1 MMRRLKSATMRVIDC
16 RRLKISVA
24 LGLLCASASLAADGP
39 GLVDAARNGN
49 VDAVRSLL
57 KGGADPNQTAPDG
70 STAVHWAVHGD
81 NLAMLNALLDAGARP
96 DGVTRYRIAPLTL
109 AAQNG
114 NAALVERLLA
124 AGANPDTAS
133 EEGQTALMTAARN
146 GSVAAV
152 RALLKRGAQVGLAE
166 SFRGQTALMFAAGEG
181 NTDAARLL
189 LEFGAKLN
197 ERSKGGY
204 TPLLFAVRNNRFET
218 VKFLLEQG
226 ANVNDR
232 IPDGTSALSMAILNA
247 DFDLAALLL
256 DSGADP
262 NVPDPRGH
270 PLHVV
275 VWLHQPGAPP
285 DFAMNGE
292 DPQPVPRPRGKLSH
306 LDMAKKLLAK
316 GADPNAPITWGDR
329 RFNSAGVARSPAN
342 LNIGRHYLTYE
353 GATPFYL
360 AARNGDEP
368 MMRVLAA
375 AGADPTKSNRFG
387 VTPLM
392 AAACLDYYE
401 GETAGPF
408 SGVPESQRLEAV
420 KLALALGNT
429 INARTTFGDYK
440 MIGTPENT
448 LLRYPDN
455 FQDLIDLGM
464 GDPRFAEMTALH
476 GAVICNQPSIVKY
489 LIEQGAE
496 VNAKNRLGW
505 TPLMMAGGLYI
516 ANAHKTSPGSAEILR
531 EALAARGLNGR

>member
-1 MMRRLKSATMRVIDC
+1 MTVFRCIG
-16 RRLKISVA
+16 VA
-24 LGLLCASASLAADGP
+24 LGLLCASASFAADGP
-39 GLVDAARNGN
+39 PLVDAARNGN
-49 VDAVRSLL
+49 VDGVRSLL
-57 KGGADPNQTAPDG
+57 KSGAEPNQTAPDG

-81 NLAMLNALLDAGARP
+81 NLAMLNALLDAGAKP
-96 DGVTRYRIAPLTL
+96 DTVTRYKITPLTL

-124 AGANPDTAS
+124 AGANPDAAS

-189 LEFGAKLN
+189 LEFGAKVN

-204 TPLLFAVRNNRFET
+204 TPLLFAVRNNRYET
-218 VKFLLEQG
+218 VTFLLKQG
-226 ANVNDR
+226 ANVNDK
-232 IPDGTSALSMAILNA
+232 IPDGTSALSIAVLNA
-247 DFDLAALLL
+247 DFDLAAMLL

-275 VWLHQPGAPP
+275 VWSHQPGAPP

-316 GADPNAPITWGDR
+316 GADPNAPITWKER
-329 RFNSAGVARSPAN
+329 RFGSGGLARNPAN
-342 LNIGRHYLTYE
+342 LNIGRHYLAYE

-375 AGADPTKSNRFG
+375 GGADPMKSTRFG

-408 SGVPESQRLEAV
+408 SGVPESQRLDAV
-420 KLALALGNT
+420 KLALALGNR

-440 MIGTPENT
+440 MIGTPEDT

-455 FQDLIDLGM
+455 FQELQDLGT

-505 TPLMMAGGLYI
+505 TPLMIAGGLYI
-516 ANAHKTSPGSAEILR
+516 ANAHKASPGSAQILR
-531 EALAARGLNGR
+531 EALAAQGLNGR

>member
-1 MMRRLKSATMRVIDC
+1 MRKLAC
-16 RRLKISVA
+16 VA
-24 LGLLCASASLAADGP
+24 LGLLCAGASLAADGTR
-39 GLVDAARNGN
+39 LVDAARNGELGT
-49 VDAVRSLL
+49 VRSLL
-57 KGGADPNQTAPDG
+57 KGGADPNQTAADG
-70 STAVHWAVHGD
+70 STAVHWAVHRD
-81 NLAMLNALLDAGARP
+81 NLEMLNALLDAGARP
-96 DGVTRYRIAPLTL
+96 DRVTRYKVAPLTL

-114 NAALVERLLA
+114 NGALVERLLA
-124 AGANPDTAS
+124 AGANADTVS
-133 EEGQTALMTAARN
+133 EEGQTVLMTAARN
-146 GSVAAV
+146 GSVAVV
-152 RALLKRGAQVGLAE
+152 RALLGRGAQVGLAE
-166 SFRGQTALMFAAGEG
+166 SFKGQTALMFAAGEG
-181 NTDAARLL
+181 NTAAAELL
-189 LEFGAKLN
+189 LEVGAKLD

-204 TPLLFAVRNNRFET
+204 TPLLFAVRNNRSET
-218 VKFLLEQG
+218 VKFLLAQG

-256 DSGADP
+256 ESGADP

-275 VWLHQPGAPP
+275 VWMHQPGAPP

-292 DPQPVPRPRGKLSH
+292 DPRPVPRPRGKLSH
-306 LDMAKKLLAK
+306 LDMAKLLVAK
-316 GADPNAPITWGDR
+316 GADPNAAITWSER
-329 RFNSAGVARSPAN
+329 RFGSGGLARNPSN
-342 LNIGRHYLTYE
+342 LNIGRHYLSYE

-368 MMRVLAA
+368 MMRVLAE
-375 AGADPTKSNRFG
+375 AGADATKPTRFG

-408 SGVPESQRLEAV
+408 SGVPEVQRLEAV
-420 KLALALGNT
+420 KLALALGNK
-429 INARTTFGDYK
+429 INARTTFGEYP

-455 FQDLIDLGM
+455 FKDLADLGV
-464 GDPRFAEMTALH
+464 GDMRFAEMTALH

-489 LIEQGAE
+489 LVEQGAE

-505 TPLMMAGGLYI
+505 TPLMIAGGLYI

-531 EALAARGLNGR
+531 EALAARGASARR

>member
-1 MMRRLKSATMRVIDC
+1 MRLSHVLSTFFRCVTFV
-16 RRLKISVA
+16 

-39 GLVDAARNGN
+39 GLVDAASNGD

-57 KGGADPNQTAPDG
+57 KGGADPNQAAPDG

-81 NLAMLNALLDAGARP
+81 NLTMLNALLAAGAKP
-96 DGVTRYRIAPLTL
+96 DAVTRYKIAPLTL

-114 NAALVERLLA
+114 NVALVERLLD

-166 SFRGQTALMFAAGEG
+166 SFRGQTALMFTAGEG
-181 NTDAARLL
+181 NTDAAKLL

-204 TPLLFAVRNNRFET
+204 TPLLFAVRNNRSET

-232 IPDGTSALSMAILNA
+232 LPDGTSALSVAILNA
-247 DFDLAALLL
+247 DFDLAAMLL

-316 GADPNAPITWGDR
+316 GADPNAAITWGER

-342 LNIGRHYLTYE
+342 LNIGRHYLAYE

-375 AGADPTKSNRFG
+375 GGADAMKSTRFG

-420 KLALALGNT
+420 KLALALGNK

-440 MIGTPENT
+440 MIGTPEGT

-455 FQDLIDLGM
+455 FQDLIDLGT

-476 GAVICNQPSIVKY
+476 GAVICNQPSIVKF

-505 TPLMMAGGLYI
+505 TPLMIAGGLYI
-516 ANAHKTSPGSAEILR
+516 ANAHKTSPESAQILR
-531 EALAARGLNGR
+531 EALAGRGLNDR

>member
-1 MMRRLKSATMRVIDC
+1 MRASHVFTAVRCLG
-16 RRLKISVA
+16 LA
-24 LGLLCASASLAADGP
+24 LGLLCASVSLGADGP
-39 GLVDAARNGN
+39 ALVDAAKNGD
-49 VDAVRSLL
+49 VSAVRSLL
-57 KGGADPNQTAPDG
+57 ERGADPNQAAADG

-81 NLAMLNALLDAGARP
+81 HLDILNVLLDAGAKT
-96 DGVTRYRIAPLTL
+96 DVVTRYRIATLTL

-114 NAALVERLLA
+114 NAAIVERLLA
-124 AGANPDTAS
+124 AGANPDTTS
-133 EEGQTALMTAARN
+133 GEGQTALMTAARN
-146 GSVAAV
+146 GNVPV
-152 RALLKRGAQVGLAE
+152 LRALLKRGAQVGLTE

-189 LEFGAKLN
+189 LEFGATLN

-204 TPLLFAVRNNRFET
+204 SPLLFAVRNNRYET
-218 VKFLLEQG
+218 VKFLLEKG

-232 IPDGTSALSMAILNA
+232 IPDGTTALSLAILNA
-247 DFDLAALLL
+247 DFDLAAMLL
-256 DSGADP
+256 DHGANP

-306 LDMAKKLLAK
+306 LDMAKKLLAH
-316 GADPNAPITWGDR
+316 GADPNATITWGDR
-329 RFNSAGVARSPAN
+329 RFNTGGLARNPTN
-342 LNIGRHYLTYE
+342 LNIGRHYLTYQ

-368 MMRVLAA
+368 MMRVLADG
-375 AGADPTKSNRFG
+375 GADPRRTNRFG

-420 KLALALGNT
+420 KLAHTLGNP

-440 MIGTPENT
+440 MIGTPEDT

-455 FQDLIDLGM
+455 FQELLDLGT
-464 GDPRFAEMTALH
+464 GDPRFADMTALH

-505 TPLMMAGGLYI
+505 TPLMVAGGLYI
-516 ANAHKTSPGSAEILR
+516 ANAHKTSPASAEILR
-531 EALAARGLNGR
+531 EAIAAQGSRAAR

>member
-1 MMRRLKSATMRVIDC
+1 MRLNHVVSTVRGV
-16 RRLKISVA
+16 SVA

-39 GLVDAARNGN
+39 ALVDAAKRGDVNE
-49 VDAVRSLL
+49 VRALL
-57 KGGADPNQTAPDG
+57 KAGADPNQTAPDG

-81 NLAMLNALLDAGARP
+81 HLAMLNALLDAGARP

-114 NAALVERLLA
+114 NAAVVERLLT
-124 AGANPDTAS
+124 AGVSPDTVS

-146 GSVAAV
+146 GNVATV
-152 RALLKRGAQVGLAE
+152 RALLKRGAQVGLTE
-166 SFRGQTALMFAAGEG
+166 SFRGQTALMFAAAEG

-189 LEFGAKLN
+189 LELGAKVN

-204 TPLLFAVRNNRFET
+204 TPLLFAVRNNRYET
-218 VKFLLEQG
+218 VTFLLQQG
-226 ANVNDR
+226 ANVNDK
-232 IPDGTSALSMAILNA
+232 IPDGTSALSLAILNA
-247 DFDLAALLL
+247 DFDLAAMLL
-256 DSGADP
+256 DAGADP

-275 VWLHQPGAPP
+275 AWLHQPGAPP

-292 DPQPVPRPRGKLSH
+292 DPQPVPRPRGTLSH

-316 GADPNAPITWGDR
+316 GADPNATITWGDR
-329 RFNSAGVARSPAN
+329 RFNTGGLARNPPN
-342 LNIGRHYLTYE
+342 LNIGRHYLTYQ

-368 MMRVLAA
+368 MMRVLLAG
-375 AGADPTKSNRFG
+375 GADPLRSNRFG

-420 KLALALGNT
+420 KLALTLGNK
-429 INARTTFGDYK
+429 IDAQTTFGEYK
-440 MIGTPENT
+440 MIGTPEET

-455 FQDLIDLGM
+455 FQELLDLGT

-476 GAVICNQPSIVKY
+476 GAVICNQPSIVRY

-496 VNAKNRLGW
+496 VNARNRLGW
-505 TPLMMAGGLYI
+505 TPLMIAGGLYI

-531 EALAARGLNGR
+531 EAMAAQGVNGR

>member
-1 MMRRLKSATMRVIDC
+1 MRLIQVVSTVVRCV
-16 RRLKISVA
+16 SVA
-24 LGLLCASASLAADGP
+24 LGLLCASVSFAADGP
-39 GLVDAARNGN
+39 GLVDAARNGDM
-49 VDAVRSLL
+49 DAVRSLL
-57 KGGADPNQTAPDG
+57 KGGTDPNQAAPDG

-81 NLAMLNALLDAGARP
+81 NLVMLNALLGAGAKP
-96 DGVTRYRIAPLTL
+96 DGVTRYKIAPLTL

-181 NTDAARLL
+181 NTDAAKLL

-204 TPLLFAVRNNRFET
+204 TPLLFAVRNNRSET

-232 IPDGTSALSMAILNA
+232 IPDGTSALSIAILNA
-247 DFDLAALLL
+247 DFDLAAMLL
-256 DSGADP
+256 DSGANP

-292 DPQPVPRPRGKLSH
+292 DPQAVPRPRGKLSH
-306 LDMAKKLLAK
+306 LDMVKKLLAK
-316 GADPNAPITWGDR
+316 GADPNAAITWGDR
-329 RFNSAGVARSPAN
+329 RFNTGGLARNPVN

-375 AGADPTKSNRFG
+375 AGADPLKTNRFG

-420 KLALALGNT
+420 KLTLALGNT
-429 INARTTFGDYK
+429 INARTTFGDYQ
-440 MIGTPENT
+440 MIGTPEDT
-448 LLRYPDN
+448 LLKYPDN
-455 FQDLIDLGM
+455 FRDLLDLGT

-489 LIEQGAE
+489 LIEQGAD

-505 TPLMMAGGLYI
+505 TPLMIASGLYI

>member
-1 MMRRLKSATMRVIDC
+1 MRVSQALSTVFQC
-16 RRLKISVA
+16 VSVA
-24 LGLLCASASLAADGP
+24 LGLLCASASLVADGP

-49 VDAVRSLL
+49 LAAVRALL
-57 KGGADPNQTAPDG
+57 KSGADPNQAAPDG
-70 STAVHWAVHGD
+70 STAMHWAVHGD
-81 NLAMLNALLDAGARP
+81 NLAMLNALLDAGAKP
-96 DGVTRYRIAPLTL
+96 NSVTRYRIAPLTL

-114 NAALVERLLA
+114 NAVLVERLLD

-152 RALLKRGAQVGLAE
+152 RALLKRGAQVGLTE

-181 NTDAARLL
+181 NAGAATLL
-189 LEFGAKLN
+189 IEFGAKLN

-204 TPLLFAVRNNRFET
+204 TPLLFAVRNNRYEM

-226 ANVNDR
+226 VNVNDR
-232 IPDGTSALSMAILNA
+232 IPDGTSALSIAILNA

-275 VWLHQPGAPP
+275 VWLHQPGASP

-306 LDMAKKLLAK
+306 LDMAKKLLAA

-329 RFNSAGVARSPAN
+329 RFGSGGLARNPVN
-342 LNIGRHYLTYE
+342 LNIGRHYLTYQ

-375 AGADPTKSNRFG
+375 AGANPTTPTRFG

-408 SGVPESQRLEAV
+408 SGVPESERLEAV
-420 KLALALGNT
+420 KLALALGNK
-429 INARTTFGDYK
+429 INQRTTFGDYK
-440 MIGTPENT
+440 MIGTPEAT

-455 FQDLIDLGM
+455 FQELTDLGM

-496 VNAKNRLGW
+496 VNARNRLGW
-505 TPLMMAGGLYI
+505 TPLMISGGLYI
-516 ANAHKTSPGSAEILR
+516 ANAHKTSPGSAQILR
-531 EALAARGLNGR
+531 DALAARNR

>member
-1 MMRRLKSATMRVIDC
+1 MRVSHVSPMVVRC
-16 RRLKISVA
+16 AVFA
-24 LGLLCASASLAADGP
+24 LGLFCASASIAADGP
-39 GLVDAARNGN
+39 KLVDAARNGN
-49 VDAVRSLL
+49 LEAVRSLL
-57 KGGADPNQTAPDG
+57 KGGADPNQTGPDG
-70 STAVHWAVHGD
+70 STAVHWAVHAD
-81 NLAMLNALLDAGARP
+81 NLAMLNALLAAGAKP
-96 DGVTRYRIAPLTL
+96 DVVTRYKITPLTL

-124 AGANPDTAS
+124 AGANPNTAS

-146 GSVAAV
+146 GSVATV

-181 NTDAARLL
+181 NTDAAKLL
-189 LEFGAKLN
+189 LEFGAKRD

-204 TPLLFAVRNNRFET
+204 TPLLFAVRNNRIET

-226 ANVNDR
+226 ANVNDK
-232 IPDGTSALSMAILNA
+232 IPDGTSALSLAILNA

-292 DPQPVPRPRGKLSH
+292 DPRPVPRPRGKLSH
-306 LDMAKKLLAK
+306 LDIAKKLLEK
-316 GADPNAPITWGDR
+316 GADPNVTITWGDP

-342 LNIGRHYLTYE
+342 LNIGRHYLTYQ

-375 AGADPTKSNRFG
+375 GGADPVKSNRFG

-392 AAACLDYYE
+392 GAACLDYYE
-401 GETAGPF
+401 GETAGPY

-420 KLALALGNT
+420 KLALALGNK
-429 INARTTFGDYK
+429 INARTTFGDYT
-440 MIGTPENT
+440 MIGTPEET
-448 LLRYPDN
+448 LLKYPDN
-455 FQDLIDLGM
+455 FRDLIDLGM
-464 GDPRFAEMTALH
+464 GDPRFADSTALH

-505 TPLMMAGGLYI
+505 TPLMIAGGLYI
-516 ANAHKTSPGSAEILR
+516 ANAHKTSPGSADILR
-531 EALAARGLNGR
+531 EAMAAQGLNGR

>member
-1 MMRRLKSATMRVIDC
+1 MRSRHVVWRVFQ
-16 RRLKISVA
+16 SVSCA
-24 LGLLCASASLAADGP
+24 LGLLCAPVSLIADGP
-39 GLVDAARNGN
+39 ELLDAAKNGN
-49 VDAVRSLL
+49 LEVVRSLI
-57 KGGADPNQTAPDG
+57 KAGADPNQAAADG
-70 STAVHWAVHGD
+70 STAVHWAVHDD
-81 NLAMLNALLDAGARP
+81 NLPILNELLAAGARP
-96 DGVTRYRIAPLTL
+96 NNFTRYKIAPLTL

-114 NAALVERLLA
+114 NAAIVERLLD
-124 AGANPDTAS
+124 AGADPDTAS

-146 GSVAAV
+146 GSVEVV
-152 RALLKRGAQVGLAE
+152 RALLKRGAQVDLRE

-181 NTDAARLL
+181 NTDAATLL

-204 TPLLFAVRNNRFET
+204 TPLLFAVRNNRIET
-218 VKFLLEQG
+218 VKLLLEHG
-226 ANVNDR
+226 ANVKDK

-292 DPQPVPRPRGKLSH
+292 DPRPVPRPRGRLSH
-306 LDMAKKLLAK
+306 LDIAKKLLAK
-316 GADPNAPITWGDR
+316 GADPNALITWGDP

-368 MMRVLAA
+368 MMRVLAEG
-375 AGADPTKSNRFG
+375 GANPVKSNRFG

-408 SGVPESQRLEAV
+408 SGVPESQRLDAV
-420 KLALALGNT
+420 KLALALGNK
-429 INARTTFGDYK
+429 INARTQFGDYK
-440 MIGTPENT
+440 MIGTPEDT

-505 TPLMMAGGLYI
+505 TPLMMANGLYI
-516 ANAHKTSPGSAEILR
+516 ANAHKTSPASAQILR
-531 EALAARGLNGR
+531 DALAAQGLNSH